1 VSILYNRMSASSTSE
16 GQMEVCNQLVHLG
29 GGFLMEQLFGLGV
42 ANIFGS
48 AFSAYPSTGINS

>member
-1 VSILYNRMSASSTSE
+1 MSASLTSE
-16 GQMEVCNQLVHLG
+16 GQMEVCNQLVHWG
-29 GGFLMEQLFGLGV
+29 GGFLIEQLFGLGV